1 MKALGLYNKEETY
14 IMINFQDKVSF
25 IWSIAEV
32 LRGPYKPEDY
42 GKVILPLAV
51 LRRFDCVLDSTKDEV
66 LSNFEKFK
74 AMNEDAREPILNRIA
89 KQNFHNASNYNF
101 TKLLSD
107 ADNIADNLRDY
118 INGFSKTA
126 RDIMDHFDFDRQ
138 IDKLDNN
145 NLLYLTIKR
154 FSELDLH
161 PEVVSNVE
169 MGYIFEELIRRFSE
183 HAEAGDH
190 YTPREVVRL
199 MVSLLFMHDDDM
211 LTKPGLTQTL
221 YDCAAGTGGMGSVAQ
236 EYLKELNATADLE
249 FFAQEINDES
259 YAICKADILI
269 KGADAKNI
277 RLGNTL
283 SNDQFKGEKFDYL
296 ISNPPYGVDWKSYE
310 KPIKAEHEEQGY
322 NGRFGPGT
330 PRTSDGQLLFLLHLI
345 SKMKPVTAEN
355 PQGSRLAIIMNGSPL
370 FTGDAGSGESEI
382 RRYVLEN
389 DLVEGIVAMPND
401 LFYNTG
407 ISTYIWILTNNKA
420 AIRKG
425 KVQLINAVNFSKK
438 MKKSMGSKR
447 NEIAQ
452 EQIDEIVRLY
462 GDFKEGEYVK
472 IFDNEDFGYH
482 KITVER
488 PLRLS
493 FCISEERIQR
503 VVEQKAFQ
511 NLATSKKKG
520 DNGLAEIEAGQA
532 MQTKIIEVLRSLES
546 KQLFKN
552 RDEFTKLL
560 KDVFKKEDVTIGAP
574 VLKAILAGLSEKD
587 ETADICMKN
596 KTDVDANSDLRD
608 IETIAL
614 KENIEEYFERE
625 VKSYY
630 PDAWIDYANI
640 KIEYK
645 INFSNRFYKFNQVDS
660 PKQEL
665 NDLIIGFSKYLKQL
679 QEINLPFKEFS
690 DNNNSWLNTSVEKW
704 EFIRAKYLFKEVSV
718 KGFEDETLLS
728 VLKGKGLVPRSQ
740 METGAVMATKDLD
753 KFKLVTERQFVIH
766 LRSFQSGF
774 EMSTLKGIVS
784 PAYTVFELKLDY
796 HPEFFKYLFYSKPF
810 IDYIATTTQSLRDGK
825 PISFKEFGNMYI
837 PVPPLKEQI
846 EIANYL
852 ERIDKLITE
861 FEFELNKL
869 KNVRDTIVSNLTTG
883 RLLL

>member
-1 MKALGLYNKEETY
+1 
-14 IMINFQDKVSF
+14 MINFQDKVSF

-42 GKVILPLAV
+42 GKVVLPLAV
-51 LRRFDCVLDSTKDEV
+51 LRRFDCVLENTKVEV
-66 LSNFEKFK
+66 LANFEKFK

-89 KQNFHNASNYNF
+89 KQNFHNTSKYTF

-138 IDKLDNN
+138 IEKLDNN
-145 NLLYLTIKR
+145 DLLYLTIKR

-199 MVSLLFMHDDDM
+199 MVSLLFMQDDDI
-211 LTKPGLTQTL
+211 LTKHGLTQTL

-236 EYLKELNATADLE
+236 EYLTELNKTADLE
-249 FFAQEINDES
+249 FFAQEINGES

-269 KGADAKNI
+269 KGADAKNV

-283 SNDQFKGEKFDYL
+283 SNDQFKGDKFDYL

-322 NGRFGPGT
+322 AGRFGPGT
-330 PRTSDGQLLFLLHLI
+330 PRTSDGQLLFLMHLI

-382 RRYVLEN
+382 RRFVLEN

-407 ISTYIWILTNNKA
+407 IATYIWILTNNKA

-425 KVQLINAVNFSKK
+425 KVQLVNAVDFSKK

-447 NEIAQ
+447 NEILP

-462 GDFKEGEYVK
+462 GNFKEDEHVK
-472 IFDNEDFGYH
+472 IFDNEDFGYQ

-488 PLRLS
+488 PLRLN
-493 FCISEERIQR
+493 FLISEERIQR
-503 VVEQKAFQ
+503 VADQKAFE
-511 NLATSKKKG
+511 NLAKSKKKG
-520 DNGLAEIEAGQA
+520 ENGLAEIEAGKELQE
-532 MQTKIIEVLRSLES
+532 KIIAVLRGLES
-546 KQLFKN
+546 EQLFKN
-552 RDEFTKLL
+552 REECTKLL
-560 KDVFKKEDVTIGAP
+560 KDEFKKNDVAIGAP

-596 KTDVDANSDLRD
+596 KADAEPDTDLRD
-608 IETIAL
+608 TESVPL
-614 KENIEEYFERE
+614 KEDIYEYFERE
-625 VKSYY
+625 VKPHVS
-630 PDAWIDYANI
+630 DAWIDESKAKVGYEI
-640 KIEYK
+640 P
-645 INFSNRFYKFNQVDS
+645 FTRQFYK
-660 PKQEL
+660 
-665 NDLIIGFSKYLKQL
+665 Y
-679 QEINLPFKEFS
+679 
-690 DNNNSWLNTSVEKW
+690 
-704 EFIRAKYLFKEVSV
+704 
-718 KGFEDETLLS
+718 
-728 VLKGKGLVPRSQ
+728 
-740 METGAVMATKDLD
+740 TK
-753 KFKLVTERQFVIH
+753 
-766 LRSFQSGF
+766 LRSA
-774 EMSTLKGIVS
+774 EEIMAEIK
-784 PAYTVFELKLDY
+784 EL
-796 HPEFFKYLFYSKPF
+796 EAS
-810 IDYIATTTQSLRDGK
+810 I
-825 PISFKEFGNMYI
+825 
-837 PVPPLKEQI
+837 
-846 EIANYL
+846 L
-852 ERIDKLITE
+852 E
-861 FEFELNKL
+861 KL
-869 KNVRDTIVSNLTTG
+869 KKVMG
-883 RLLL
+883 